1 MIARTL
7 SGLFLTAM
15 LGLPVEAAIFSA
27 TLSGDQEVPPVNS
40 AATGSAILVLNEDEN
55 RLDIDIQFTGLDL
68 DGNQTPDLDDDN
80 VTAAHIH
87 RAPIGS
93 NGPVVFGFIGPNN
106 DENGDLV
113 IDPVAGTIVSGWDL
127 NEGNQTTLAEELP
140 NLFEGDLYVNIHSAE
155 FPMGEIRGQISVI
168 PIPATLPL
176 FAAALAALGVG
187 SWRARKAF

>member
-15 LGLPVEAAIFSA
+15 LGLPAEAAIFSA

-40 AATGSAILVLNEDEN
+40 AATGSAILVLNEGEN

-68 DGNQTPDLDDDN
+68 DGNQTPDPSDN
-80 VTAAHIH
+80 VTVAHIH
-87 RAPIGS
+87 RAPAGS

-106 DENGDLV
+106 DENADLV
-113 IDPVAGTIVSGWDL
+113 IDPVAGRILSGWDL
-127 NEGNQTTLAEELP
+127 SEGNETTLAEELS
-140 NLFEGDLYVNIHSAE
+140 NLFEGDLYVNIHSVE
-155 FPMGEIRGQISVI
+155 FPMGEIRGQISLI

>member
-27 TLSGDQEVPPVNS
+27 SLSGDQEVPPVNS

-55 RLDIDIQFTGLDL
+55 RLDIDIQFAGLDL
-68 DGNQTPDLDDDN
+68 DGNQTPDSDDDN
-80 VTAAHIH
+80 VTVAHIH

-113 IDPVAGTIVSGWDL
+113 IDPVAGRIISGWDL
-127 NEGNQTTLAEELP
+127 NEGNETTLAEELP
-140 NLFEGDLYVNIHSAE
+140 NLFERDLYVNIHSVE
-155 FPMGEIRGQISVI
+155 FPNGEIRGQISVI

>member
-27 TLSGDQEVPPVNS
+27 SLSGDQEVPPVNS

-55 RLDIDIQFTGLDL
+55 RLDIDIQFAGLDL
-68 DGNQTPDLDDDN
+68 DGNQTPDSDDDN
-80 VTAAHIH
+80 VTVAHIH
-87 RAPIGS
+87 RAPAGS

-113 IDPVAGTIVSGWDL
+113 IDPVAGRIVSGWDL
-127 NEGNQTTLAEELP
+127 NEGNETTLAEELP
-140 NLFEGDLYVNIHSAE
+140 NLFEGDLYVNIHSVE
-155 FPMGEIRGQISVI
+155 FPNGEIRGQISVI